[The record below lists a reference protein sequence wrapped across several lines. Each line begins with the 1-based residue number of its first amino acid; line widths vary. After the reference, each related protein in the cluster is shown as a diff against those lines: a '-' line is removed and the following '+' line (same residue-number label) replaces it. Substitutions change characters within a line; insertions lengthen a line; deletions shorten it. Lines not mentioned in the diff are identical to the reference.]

1 MIKAAASEISVSG
14 YSFKGEETALQKEFN
29 GEDDK
34 GGVCDSMKATEVILF
49 YLL

>member
-14 YSFKGEETALQKEFN
+14 YSFKGEDTALQKKFN
-29 GEDDK
+29 EDDK